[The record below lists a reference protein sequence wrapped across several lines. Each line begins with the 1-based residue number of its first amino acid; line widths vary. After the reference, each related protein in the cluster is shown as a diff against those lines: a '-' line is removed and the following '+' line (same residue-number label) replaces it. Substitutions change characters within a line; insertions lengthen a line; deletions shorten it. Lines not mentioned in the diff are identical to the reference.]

1 MELQESDPLGAS
13 LLDYYLNPWW
23 VFESW
28 THEDYCDGCSVLRCS
43 RVTPVISEAMR
54 RRGLYHSWCDVLSWI
69 SDDLVGRVR
78 VFPGFVDREHKI
90 NNFSHGLRKS
100 PRSYKLAKQ
109 SPCMNEVIV
118 TLQDRDGLEVL
129 ERMTGLQA
137 LVASLPYTTL
147 SCVTHELQC
156 SSHRFS
162 LLFSAIESSA
172 KRELRSS
179 KILLYRSS
187 FATLLYR
194 CLSSFKKGSL
204 KETCLALEALGWLA
218 ITVGCGENAHE
229 LYEELLP
236 PLSQALK
243 SLSEPVKLISI
254 LDCLAIVTF
263 VGGCTVEETER
274 SMQIVWDFIHSGTGS
289 SVRFSDFAK
298 KHSAAVQIAAIS
310 ACAVSFF
317 LDILEA
323 DDGSLHIVACEALAL
338 IFEMGCLEKFA
349 SGTDGTDASSI
360 HEGNVFPNR
369 FSSIQEL
376 REKLL
381 VRARALS
388 LLAKVES
395 STTLSV
401 KGKHNTEWDVLIILE
416 LNFLKRLLGGGF
428 VRHML
433 ENQLLHDVFDFTPK
447 AKLSGDELYVSE
459 REEIRLL
466 SWDIYFKSRGISVLL
481 YKKANI

>member
-1 MELQESDPLGAS
+1 MKKRTTPSSKLPMKTGIFVACVEKETASPVLLPIGSEYETGRPCRVESLT
-13 LLDYYLNPWW
+13 LLNKLAADLSIYTNLNP
-23 VFESW
+23 
-28 THEDYCDGCSVLRCS
+28 C
-43 RVTPVISEAMR
+43 
-54 RRGLYHSWCDVLSWI
+54 
-69 SDDLVGRVR
+69 
-78 VFPGFVDREHKI
+78 
-90 NNFSHGLRKS
+90 
-100 PRSYKLAKQ
+100 
-109 SPCMNEVIV
+109 
-118 TLQDRDGLEVL
+118 
-129 ERMTGLQA
+129 
-137 LVASLPYTTL
+137 SLPDSSGVQFISPDAVVSASSSLHSCLPEAEIFVGFWGTT
-147 SCVTHELQC
+147 
-156 SSHRFS
+156 
-162 LLFSAIESSA
+162 
-172 KRELRSS
+172 
-179 KILLYRSS
+179 
-187 FATLLYR
+187 
-194 CLSSFKKGSL
+194 GG
-204 KETCLALEALGWLA
+204 GWLA

-243 SLSEPVKLISI
+243 SLSEPI

-289 SVRFSDFAK
+289 SAVAK

-310 ACAVSFF
+310 AWSLLLTTVDEWS
-317 LDILEA
+317 LKA

-381 VRARALS
+381 VRTRALS

-416 LNFLKRLLGGGF
+416 
-428 VRHML
+428 

-459 REEIRLL
+459 REERIYRSPNSVFRKARTQILNKQRAIRAIAVEIATDSDANVKPALTSTPLKLDCCGAWGGYCKYALL
-466 SWDIYFKSRGISVLL
+466 ICNKTVIFAWTTSGQCFPS
-481 YKKANI
+481 KARNKA